1 MHLYD
6 LRNIQQP
13 MLTKRLLFFFGTL
26 ILGFSVLYGQK
37 KDSTKTIFDFMAIG
51 DALEM
56 ELSTDM
62 TLLKD
67 QKKTNEYQ
75 PASITFTDA
84 GGQIQKWEVK
94 LRSRGKFRRRIC
106 VLPPLKLNFN
116 KGDLQKAG
124 LAKDDE
130 LKLITHCVEGYEGKE
145 FLMREYLAYKLYQM
159 ISPYALKVH
168 LVEIK
173 YRDSKTRMKSSGWGI
188 LMEDEASM
196 AKRCGAKLCDD
207 CFSTPKDSLNME
219 QVNAACM
226 FEYMIGNTDWSIPM
240 VRNVKMLK
248 FKDGSKAAIVPYDF
262 DFSGFVNAS
271 YALPNADYKLTSIRE
286 RIFLSL
292 TQSDAEIASTKALF
306 ESKREAMIEHIKG
319 FKALSAAG
327 RNDAVN
333 YLNSFYESLKQ
344 PLRRP

>member
-1 MHLYD
+1 MSL
-6 LRNIQQP
+6 
-13 MLTKRLLFFFGTL
+13 KRSFFTLAVFLLGTSEL
-26 ILGFSVLYGQK
+26 LYGQK
-37 KDSTKTIFDFMAIG
+37 NDSAKTIFDFMAIG
-51 DALEM
+51 ESLEM
-56 ELSTDM
+56 ELNTDL

-67 QKKTNEYQ
+67 QKKSNEYQ
-75 PASITFTDA
+75 PATISFTDGA
-84 GGQIQKWEVK
+84 GQVQKWDIK

-106 VLPPLKLNFN
+106 ILPPLKLNFN

-145 FLMREYLAYKLYQM
+145 FLMREYLAYKLLALV
-159 ISPYALKVH
+159 SPYSLKVH

-173 YRDSKTRMKSSGWGI
+173 YRDTKNKARSTGWGI

-196 AKRCGAKLCDD
+196 AKRYGAKLCDD

-219 QVNAACM
+219 QVNIACL
-226 FEYMIGNTDWSIPM
+226 FEYMIGNTDWSIQM
-240 VRNVKMLK
+240 VRNMKMLK
-248 FKDGSKAAIVPYDF
+248 FKDGSKAVMVPYDF

-286 RIFLSL
+286 RIFLSM
-292 TQSDAEIASTKALF
+292 TENDAEIASTKALF
-306 ESKREAMIEHIKG
+306 ESKRQEMVELIKG

-327 RNDAVN
+327 RNDAVS
-333 YLNSFYESLKQ
+333 YINSFFESLKQ

>member
-1 MHLYD
+1 
-6 LRNIQQP
+6 
-13 MLTKRLLFFFGTL
+13 MLTKRLIFFFGAL
-26 ILGFSVLYGQK
+26 ILGCSVLLGQK
-37 KDSTKTIFDFMAIG
+37 SDSIRTIFDLMAIG
-51 DALEM
+51 DVLQM
-56 ELSTDM
+56 ELSTDL

-75 PASITFTDA
+75 PASITFMDA
-84 GGQIQKWEVK
+84 GGQSQKWEVK

-106 VLPPLKLNFN
+106 LLPPLKLNFN
-116 KGDLQKAG
+116 KGDLQNAG
-124 LAKDDE
+124 LSKDDE

-145 FLMREYLAYKLYQM
+145 FLLREYLAYKLYQM

-173 YRDSKTRMKSSGWGI
+173 YRDSKTKAKSTGFGI

-196 AKRCGAKLCDD
+196 AKRYGAKLCDD

-240 VRNVKMLK
+240 VRNLKMLK
-248 FKDGSKAAIVPYDF
+248 FKNGSKAALVPYDF

-271 YALPNADYKLTSIRE
+271 YAVPNADYKLTSIRE
-286 RIFLSL
+286 RVFLSM

-306 ESKREAMIEHIKG
+306 ESKRQAMIDYIKG
-319 FKALSAAG
+319 FKALSTAG
-327 RNDAVN
+327 RNDAVK
-333 YLNSFYESLKQ
+333 YIESFYESLKQ